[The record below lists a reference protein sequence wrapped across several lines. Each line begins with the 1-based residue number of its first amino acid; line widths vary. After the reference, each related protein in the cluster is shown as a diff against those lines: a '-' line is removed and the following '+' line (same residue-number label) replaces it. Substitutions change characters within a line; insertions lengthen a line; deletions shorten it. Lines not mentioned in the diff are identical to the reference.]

1 MQGMDLNLSMGSKH
15 AKTSDPHYRL
25 GQETKYSS

>member
-1 MQGMDLNLSMGSKH
+1 MQGLDLNLCMGSNH

-25 GQETKYSS
+25 GQQAM